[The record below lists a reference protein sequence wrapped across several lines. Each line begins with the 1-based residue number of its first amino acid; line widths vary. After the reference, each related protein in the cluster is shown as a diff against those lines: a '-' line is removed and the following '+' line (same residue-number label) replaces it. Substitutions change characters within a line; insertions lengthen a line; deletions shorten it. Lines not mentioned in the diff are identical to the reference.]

1 MHASVTQQ
9 ISTAIIL
16 TIASSGESAKR
27 RKTANAE
34 ADIDFFIELFGE
46 EGSDKGFESFAM
58 TSDEKEGLGTNDND
72 N

>member
-16 TIASSGESAKR
+16 TIASSGESAKQ

-46 EGSDKGFESFAM
+46 EGSDKEFESFAM
-58 TSDEKEGLGTNDND
+58 TSDEKEGLGTSDND